1 MVNWLQFEGVP
12 RIAVNQNVGLNSNT
26 MSKSKTPQSVL
37 EALNEARSALYAQQ
51 YDLIL
56 NCQRIQ
62 RSIDAALGEG
72 KEVDSFDSGL
82 LSEAKAKLAD
92 TILAREVLF
101 NIPNL

>member
-1 MVNWLQFEGVP
+1 
-12 RIAVNQNVGLNSNT
+12 
-26 MSKSKTPQSVL
+26 L

-72 KEVDSFDSGL
+72 KEVDSFDTNL
-82 LSEAKAKLAD
+82 LVEAKGKLAD

>member
-1 MVNWLQFEGVP
+1 MQFEDVP

-37 EALNEARSALYAQQ
+37 DALNEARSALYAQQ
-51 YDLIL
+51 YELVL

-62 RSIDAALGEG
+62 RSIDAALAEG

-92 TILAREVLF
+92 TMLAREVLF